1 MVNFTHYLPTKF
13 VFGRGVENQV
23 GEEVKKLGATKVLIH
38 YGGGS
43 AVRSPEW
50 KIPWMRRESRM
61 SRSAERCPIRVIPRS
76 MRALS

>member
-43 AVRSPEW
+43 AVRSDRPSG
-50 KIPWMRRESRM
+50 KFPGCGGNRACLARRSDAQ
-61 SRSAERCPIRVIPRS
+61 SA
-76 MRALS
+76 